1 MANGGTTE
9 EPKQNITLNILLLL
23 HKRKNTSKQ
32 KERQGV
38 ISGQIMAKVV
48 LKSERQRSYMMSDM
62 LKRVCINLN
71 GTLIFFGVL
80 GNGM

>member
-62 LKRVCINLN
+62 LKRVWI
-71 GTLIFFGVL
+71 I
-80 GNGM
+80 